1 MVMNKLKKPVFATM
15 LPRVALTAFNFC
27 QPFLVERAVLLSQ
40 EPITPLS
47 RNIGYGMIGAY
58 FIVYVGIAISMG
70 QYQVNAIQSSSDPR
84 LRSTYS
90 IYPIV
95 PSPWFVAV

>member
-1 MVMNKLKKPVFATM
+1 MVLNKLKGPIIATM

-40 EPITPLS
+40 EPVTPLS

-58 FIVYVGIAISMG
+58 FIVYLGIAISMG
-70 QYQVNAIQSSSDPR
+70 QYQVGR
-84 LRSTYS
+84 LRKLYL
-90 IYPIV
+90 
-95 PSPWFVAV
+95 